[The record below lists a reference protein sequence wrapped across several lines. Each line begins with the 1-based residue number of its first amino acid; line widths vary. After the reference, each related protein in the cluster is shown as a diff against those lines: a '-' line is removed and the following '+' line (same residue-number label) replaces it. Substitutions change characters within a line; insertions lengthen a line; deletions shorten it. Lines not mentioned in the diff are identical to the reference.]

1 MKKDKTGILLTVVS
15 ILTILVAVI
24 GVTFSFF
31 TTTLNSNN
39 AVTGSLITSR
49 VGNIT
54 FDGGN
59 DFDNNIDIVPGYVGT
74 KKFTISVPARDVSN
88 TVYIR
93 LDYTNT
99 FTDLEWNITG
109 DGAKTSVIT
118 GKVPTSSLD
127 SEGNPISESVVVV
140 EKTISASN
148 SAQTFEYTM
157 TISLPNKDSLQ
168 NYDQGKKFNG
178 TLYADLGGDGDKIYY
193 NTKNPN
199 GTKSE
204 PTS

>member
-99 FTDLEWNITG
+99 FSDLEWSITG
-109 DGAKTSVIT
+109 SGAKTSVIT
-118 GKVPTSSLD
+118 GKIPTSSLD
-127 SEGNPISESVVVV
+127 GNGNPISKSVVVV

-157 TISLPNKDSLQ
+157 TISLPNRDSLQ